1 MNDTLH
7 EDELTQDQ
15 KRVEDY
21 RLLIGK
27 GEFVDDLKSKETAYL
42 GIVRSPYAHARIL
55 SVDVSEAKKNPD
67 YIDCLTGEDIEE
79 TTAPIFANPGAKET
93 GRRQLAIGVTRF
105 VGEPVV
111 AFLSKTL
118 YSVEDI
124 AETIGVE
131 YSPLPAVMTVEDSMK
146 GDTKLYDGWSDNVSF
161 RNGAKKGNVDQGS
174 SKNAIKA
181 RMGIR
186 RQAGAPIEPRS
197 YVAEYDKES
206 GILNIEGTMQS
217 AHRLRDY
224 LSTELKIDPNK
235 IHAVVKDV
243 GGGFGTKGAQSY
255 PEPLLACLFA
265 KRTGYVVKA
274 TTTRTEDLLETA
286 AGRDQYC
293 DIELSCDDNAKL
305 TSLKAMLYADVGVS
319 GTLSNSTRN
328 AVALLP
334 GVYKIP
340 NFDIEA
346 ACYLTDKAPLGP
358 VRGAGRPEAAF
369 FMERAIDLLAHRIRI
384 DPLEFRRR
392 NLIQKTELPFD
403 NGAGATYD
411 SGDYALLL
419 QKLEPYYKEM
429 VRWRD
434 ETNKN
439 PSIIAGVGVCIEVED
454 TGAMMKESAKV
465 TIESDGKVLVVT
477 GASPHGQGLET
488 SLAQVCASELDLP
501 LKDIK
506 VVYGDTNLVPS
517 GIGTFGSRSMSA
529 GGSAVIDASRKVKQE
544 IIKRIAKLTGIP
556 EQNITIE
563 KGEIIETSGAGSQ
576 VTAKVL
582 MSLSSL
588 IQKTGKIDV
597 QTEYTL
603 KGLPYASGAHACAL
617 TIDKDSGKV
626 KIERYVAV
634 DDCGTVVNKMIVDG
648 QLHGGIVH
656 GVGGSLLEEIVY
668 NDEGQILTT
677 NFLDYTIPGALD
689 IPNTIEIVH
698 VETPSPITL
707 NGAKGVGESG
717 TIAAYPCVLN
727 AINDALLKS
736 GSTGEINY
744 APATP
749 EEVRKLIKR

>member
-1 MNDTLH
+1 MHDDKST
-7 EDELTQDQ
+7 Q

-21 RLLIGK
+21 RFLIGK
-27 GEFVDDLKSKETAYL
+27 GEFVDDLKSKKTAYL
-42 GIVRSPYAHARIL
+42 GFVRSPYAHAKIL
-55 SVDVSEAKKNPD
+55 SIDVSEAKKNPD
-67 YIDCLTGEDIEE
+67 YIDYLTGEDIKE
-79 TTAPIFANPGAKET
+79 TTSPIFANPGARET
-93 GRRQLAIGVTRF
+93 GRKQLAIGVTRF

-124 AETIGVE
+124 AEAIGVE
-131 YSPLPAVMTVEDSMK
+131 YSPLPVVMTVEDSMK
-146 GDTKLYDGWSDNVSF
+146 ADTKLYEGWSDNVSF
-161 RNGAKKGNVDQGS
+161 RNGARKGNVDQGV
-174 SKNAIKA
+174 SKNVIKA
-181 RMGIR
+181 RIGIK

-197 YVAEYDKES
+197 YVAEYDNES
-206 GILNIEGTMQS
+206 GIFNVKGTMQS
-217 AHRLRDY
+217 AHRLRGY
-224 LSTELKIDPNK
+224 LSAELKIDPSK

-255 PEPLLACLFA
+255 PEPLLACIFA

-305 TSLKAMLYADVGVS
+305 ASLKATLYADVGVS
-319 GTLSNSTRN
+319 GTLSTSTRN
-328 AVALLP
+328 TVGLLP
-334 GVYKIP
+334 EVYKIP
-340 NFDIEA
+340 NFDIAA

-392 NLIQKTELPFD
+392 NLIEKTDLPFD

-419 QKLEPYYKEM
+419 QKLDPYYKEM
-429 VRWRD
+429 MRWRD

-439 PSIIAGVGVCIEVED
+439 PSITAGVGVCIAVED

-465 TIESDGKVLVVT
+465 TMESDGNVLVVT
-477 GASPHGQGLET
+477 GTSPHGQGLET
-488 SLAQVCASELDLP
+488 SLAQVCAEELHVP
-501 LKDIK
+501 MESVK
-506 VVYGDTNLVPS
+506 VTYGDTNLIAF
-517 GIGTFGSRSMSA
+517 GIGTFGSRSMCT
-529 GGSAVIDASRKVKQE
+529 GGSAVIDASRKIKQE
-544 IIKRIAKLTGIP
+544 IIKRIATLTGAP

-563 KGEIIETSGAGSQ
+563 NGEIIEISGGGAQ

-588 IQKTGKIDV
+588 VQKTGVIEAYS
-597 QTEYTL
+597 EYSL
-603 KGLPYASGAHACAL
+603 KGMPYASSAHACAL
-617 TIDKDSGKV
+617 TIDKDTGKV
-626 KIERYVAV
+626 RIHRYVAV

-668 NDEGQILTT
+668 NDEGQILTS
-677 NFLDYTIPGALD
+677 NFLDYTIPSALD
-689 IPNTIEIVH
+689 IPDAIELAHI
-698 VETPSPITL
+698 ETPSPNTL

-736 GSTGEINY
+736 GSTGELNY

-749 EEVRKLIKR
+749 EKVRKLIKR